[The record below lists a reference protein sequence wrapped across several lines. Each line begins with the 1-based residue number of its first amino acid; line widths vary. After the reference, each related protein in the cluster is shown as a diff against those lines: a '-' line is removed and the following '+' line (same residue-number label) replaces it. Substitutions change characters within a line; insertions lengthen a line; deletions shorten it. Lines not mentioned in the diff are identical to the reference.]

1 VTPDPG
7 VYVGCTIWY
16 NTARELDIGKGGEC
30 VDDQTQGLQAAKGT
44 IELLLKAIDS
54 AGRSIGPINGE
65 DLSEETRMR
74 LWKANLDLQGAY
86 YEATG
91 GEFLQWWVQ

>member
-1 VTPDPG
+1 
-7 VYVGCTIWY
+7 
-16 NTARELDIGKGGEC
+16 
-30 VDDQTQGLQAAKGT
+30 
-44 IELLLKAIDS
+44 
-54 AGRSIGPINGE
+54 
-65 DLSEETRMR
+65 MR